1 MEMSNDKTSIAAQ
14 LDTQQKKAVFAETN
28 GNYCVQAVAGS
39 GKTRVLAYRIAT
51 LISRGVEP
59 QNILLLSFTTKAAN
73 EIERRIKS
81 IAGKDQQGMLCGTFH
96 SVACYFLR
104 KYSTWLGLSPHFNI
118 ITPSQQINVMQKLR
132 DEHINTYFKGDDSLL
147 PGGNVLVEI
156 FQGLLI
162 RILHFTSI

>member
-51 LISRGVEP
+51 LIGRGVEP

-96 SVACYFLR
+96 SVISF
-104 KYSTWLGLSPHFNI
+104 
-118 ITPSQQINVMQKLR
+118 V
-132 DEHINTYFKGDDSLL
+132 NTR
-147 PGGNVLVEI
+147 PGWDFPLT
-156 FQGLLI
+156 LI
-162 RILHFTSI
+162 L